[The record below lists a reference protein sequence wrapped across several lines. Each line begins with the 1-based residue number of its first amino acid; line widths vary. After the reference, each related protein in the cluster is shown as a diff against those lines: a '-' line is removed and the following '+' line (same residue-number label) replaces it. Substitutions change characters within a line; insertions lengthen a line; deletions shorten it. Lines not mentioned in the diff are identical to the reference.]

1 MLWSKLSFVQYNRL
15 HYNFVQTLYHQC
27 HLLRIRAVSRS
38 PYLRIHNFSS
48 GSDISDIDAKPEGP
62 EADFV
67 DRHIGPSQQDINH
80 MLQFCGFNRIE
91 DFIAKVIPEDIL
103 LKRNLKLENQT
114 SEAELIKRLK
124 LLMNKNEVWRS
135 YIGQGYY
142 GTITPSAI
150 QRNIFENPGWYTSYT
165 PYQPEISQGR
175 LESLFNY
182 QTMVSDLTGLP
193 RANASLLDEGTASAE
208 AMCLSVRY
216 TKRKRFLLDKKCHQQ
231 TIDIVTSRAK
241 NLDIEIEI
249 VSTDNID
256 HVKELINTR
265 QFAGYL
271 LQYPDTE
278 GNIWDEKIR
287 VIAELTKSNKMLLIT
302 ATDLLALTL
311 IESPGSL
318 GANIAVGSSQRFGI
332 PMGFGGPHAAFIS
345 SDESLTRLLPGRIV
359 GLSKDAMNQPAY
371 RLALQTREQH
381 IRRDKATSNICTAQ
395 ALLANMASFYA
406 VYHGP
411 EGLKKIASRIHRNTL
426 RLVSALE
433 NAGYKIANQTAIFD
447 TIKVLPASKQNN
459 LQSIRRKA
467 FEKRINLLYYP
478 DDEAI
483 GVSVDE
489 TLTVEDFNDLMY
501 IFEATCINPKKHLI
515 FAINTH
521 PNLMRKGSYLTHPV
535 FNSFHSETEL
545 LRYMKRLEN
554 KDVSLAHSMIP
565 LGSCT
570 MKLNGTTELLACSWD
585 SVNKLHPFVPKN
597 QVTGYLELI
606 AQLENDI
613 KEITGYDYVS
623 LAPNSGA
630 QGEYAGL
637 MAIKGY
643 LGGKGEHKRTICLIP
658 TSAHGTNPAS
668 AQMAGMIV
676 KHVQTTKNGCLDLD
690 HLKEQISLHKDNL
703 AAIMITYP
711 STFGVF
717 DSDIPKVCD
726 MIHEAGGQVYMDG
739 ANLNAQVGLCRP
751 ADVGSDVSHLN
762 LHKTFSIPHGGGGP
776 GCGPVCVKSHL
787 APFLP
792 QHYLCGYTC
801 VNSTG
806 RKISIEN
813 KSSDHYAV
821 CSAPFGS
828 ASLFPISW
836 VYMRLLG
843 PKGVRRASQIALLNA
858 NYMLK
863 RLRDYYDIHY
873 VNNAGMCAHEFIID
887 CSQFSKHGIDVNDIA
902 KRLMDYGFHSPTMSW
917 PATSSLM
924 IEPTE
929 SESKAEC
936 DRLCDALILIK
947 REIDKV
953 ITGKWDAECNPL
965 KLAPHTMETVMASRW
980 NRPYTREDAAFPAP
994 WQNLKDGSPNRLS
1007 KVWPT
1012 VGRLN
1017 DAYGDQHLVCTCQPL
1032 LGNETSSET

>member
-1 MLWSKLSFVQYNRL
+1 MPSCSRL
-15 HYNFVQTLYHQC
+15 L
-27 HLLRIRAVSRS
+27 IRS
-38 PYLRIHNFSS
+38 LSS
-48 GSDISDIDAKPEGP
+48 GSNISSIDEKPEAP
-62 EADFV
+62 KADFV
-67 DRHIGPSQQDINH
+67 HRHIGPSEKDINH

-91 DFIAKVIPEDIL
+91 DFISKVIPDSIS
-103 LKRNLKLENQT
+103 LKRDLKLENET
-114 SEAELIKRLK
+114 SEAELIRRLK
-124 LLMNKNEVWRS
+124 LLMSKNEVWRS

-142 GTITPSAI
+142 GTITPSTI

-182 QTMVSDLTGLP
+182 QTMISDLTGLA

-208 AMCLSVRY
+208 AMCMAVR
-216 TKRKRFLLDKKCHQQ
+216 
-231 TIDIVTSRAK
+231 
-241 NLDIEIEI
+241 NLNIEIEV
-249 VSTDNID
+249 VSIDNVE
-256 HVKELINTR
+256 HVKEIISTG
-265 QFAGYL
+265 QFSGYL

-287 VIAELTKSNKMLLIT
+287 AVAEITKLNKTLLIT

-318 GANIAVGSSQRFGI
+318 GADIAVGSSQRFGI

-345 SDESLTRLLPGRIV
+345 
-359 GLSKDAMNQPAY
+359 DAMNQPAY

-395 ALLANMASFYA
+395 ALLANMAAFYA

-411 EGLKKIASRIHRNTL
+411 EGLKQIASRIHRNTL

-433 NAGYKIANQTAIFD
+433 NAGYKIANQTAVFD
-447 TIKVLPASKQNN
+447 TIKVLPNSKPNC

-467 FEKRINLLYYP
+467 FEKRVNLLYYP
-478 DDEAI
+478 NGGAEH
-483 GVSVDE
+483 S
-489 TLTVEDFNDLMY
+489 
-501 IFEATCINPKKHLI
+501 I
-515 FAINTH
+515 FAINTY
-521 PNLMRKGSYLTHPV
+521 PNLIRKNSYLTHPV

-545 LRYMKRLEN
+545 LRYMKKLEN
-554 KDVSLAHSMIP
+554 KDISLVHSMIP

-585 SVNKLHPFVPKN
+585 NVNKLHPFVPKN

-637 MAIKGY
+637 KAIRGY
-643 LGGKGEHKRTICLIP
+643 LDRKGEHKRTICLIP

-668 AQMAGMIV
+668 AQMAGMTV
-676 KHVQTTKNGCLDLD
+676 KHVKTTSTGSLDMNHLEEQTSLYKD
-690 HLKEQISLHKDNL
+690 HL

-717 DSDIPKVCD
+717 DSNVQKVCE
-726 MIHEAGGQVYMDG
+726 IVHEAGGQVFMDG

-751 ADVGSDVSHLN
+751 GDIGSDVSHIN

-776 GCGPVCVKSHL
+776 GCGPVCAKSHL

-792 QHYLCGYTC
+792 QHYLYDHTC
-801 VNSTG
+801 VG
-806 RKISIEN
+806 RSGHKMNTEN
-813 KSSDHYAV
+813 KSSDHFAI

-828 ASLFPISW
+828 ASLLPISW
-836 VYMRLLG
+836 AYMRLLG
-843 PKGVRRASQIALLNA
+843 PKGLKRASQTALLNA

-863 RLRDYYDIHY
+863 RLRDYYNIRY
-873 VNNAGMCAHEFIID
+873 VNSAGMCAHEFIID
-887 CSQFSKHGIDVNDIA
+887 CSQFSKQNIDVIDIA
-902 KRLMDYGFHSPTMSW
+902 KRLMDYGM
-917 PATSSLM
+917 
-924 IEPTE
+924 
-929 SESKAEC
+929 
-936 DRLCDALILIK
+936 
-947 REIDKV
+947 
-953 ITGKWDAECNPL
+953 
-965 KLAPHTMETVMASRW
+965 
-980 NRPYTREDAAFPAP
+980 
-994 WQNLKDGSPNRLS
+994 
-1007 KVWPT
+1007 
-1012 VGRLN
+1012 
-1017 DAYGDQHLVCTCQPL
+1017 
-1032 LGNETSSET
+1032 

>member
-1 MLWSKLSFVQYNRL
+1 MLWSILSSFHRF
-15 HYNFVQTLYHQC
+15 HCNFVQTLCHQHHSLGIRVMPSC
-27 HLLRIRAVSRS
+27 SRLLIRS
-38 PYLRIHNFSS
+38 LSS
-48 GSDISDIDAKPEGP
+48 GSNISSIDEKPEAP
-62 EADFV
+62 KADFV
-67 DRHIGPSQQDINH
+67 HRHIGPSEKDINH

-91 DFIAKVIPEDIL
+91 DFISKVIPDSIS
-103 LKRNLKLENQT
+103 LKRDLKLENET
-114 SEAELIKRLK
+114 SEAELIRRLK
-124 LLMNKNEVWRS
+124 LLMSKNEVWRS

-142 GTITPSAI
+142 GTITPSTI

-182 QTMVSDLTGLP
+182 QTMISDLTGLA

-208 AMCLSVRY
+208 AMCMAVRY
-216 TKRKRFLLDKKCHQQ
+216 TNRKKFLLDRRCHPQ
-231 TIDIVTSRAK
+231 TMNVVTSRAK
-241 NLDIEIEI
+241 NLNIEIEV
-249 VSTDNID
+249 VSIDNVE
-256 HVKELINTR
+256 HVKEIISTG
-265 QFAGYL
+265 QFSGYL

-287 VIAELTKSNKMLLIT
+287 AVAEITKLNKTLLIT

-318 GANIAVGSSQRFGI
+318 GADIAVGSSQRFGI

-345 SDESLTRLLPGRIV
+345 STEALTRLLPGRIV

-395 ALLANMASFYA
+395 ALLANMAAFYA

-411 EGLKKIASRIHRNTL
+411 EGLKQIASRIHRNTL

-433 NAGYKIANQTAIFD
+433 NAGYKIANQTAVFD
-447 TIKVLPASKQNN
+447 TIKVLPNSKPNC

-467 FEKRINLLYYP
+467 FEKRVNLLYYP
-478 DDEAI
+478 NGGAVGLSI
-483 GVSVDE
+483 DE

-501 IFEATCINPKKHLI
+501 LFGATLVKPQEHSI
-515 FAINTH
+515 FAINTY
-521 PNLMRKGSYLTHPV
+521 PNLIRKNSYLTHPV

-545 LRYMKRLEN
+545 LRYMKKLEN
-554 KDVSLAHSMIP
+554 KDISLVHSMIP

-585 SVNKLHPFVPKN
+585 NVNKLHPFVPKN

-637 MAIKGY
+637 KAIRGY
-643 LGGKGEHKRTICLIP
+643 LDRKGEHKRTICLIP

-668 AQMAGMIV
+668 AQMAGMTV
-676 KHVQTTKNGCLDLD
+676 KHVKTTSTGSLDMNHLEEQTSLYKD
-690 HLKEQISLHKDNL
+690 HL

-717 DSDIPKVCD
+717 DSNVQKVCE
-726 MIHEAGGQVYMDG
+726 IVHEAGGQVFMDG

-751 ADVGSDVSHLN
+751 GDIGSDVSHIN

-776 GCGPVCVKSHL
+776 GCGPVCAKSHL

-792 QHYLCGYTC
+792 QHYLYDHTC
-801 VNSTG
+801 VG
-806 RKISIEN
+806 RSGHKMNTEN
-813 KSSDHYAV
+813 KSSDHFAI

-828 ASLFPISW
+828 ASLLPISW
-836 VYMRLLG
+836 AYMRLLG
-843 PKGVRRASQIALLNA
+843 PKGLKRASQTALLNA

-863 RLRDYYDIHY
+863 RLRDYYNIRY
-873 VNNAGMCAHEFIID
+873 VNSAGMCAHEFIID
-887 CSQFSKHGIDVNDIA
+887 CSQFSKQNIDVIDIA

-917 PATSSLM
+917 PVTSSLM

-929 SESKAEC
+929 SEPKAEC
-936 DRLCDALILIK
+936 DRLCEALISI
-947 REIDKV
+947 RGEIDKV
-953 ITGKWDAECNPL
+953 TKGEWDIECNPL
-965 KLAPHTMETVMASRW
+965 KMAPHTMETVMDSKW
-980 NRPYTREDAAFPAP
+980 DRPYTRQVAAFPAP
-994 WQNLKDGSPNRLS
+994 WQNMKDESTS
-1007 KVWPT
+1007 KRSKLWPT
-1012 VGRLN
+1012 VSRL
-1017 DAYGDQHLVCTCQPL
+1017 DDVYGDQHLICTCSSL
-1032 LGNETSSET
+1032 LGNETNSKL

>member
-1 MLWSKLSFVQYNRL
+1 MLWSILSSFHRF
-15 HYNFVQTLYHQC
+15 HCNFVQTLCHQH
-27 HLLRIRAVSRS
+27 HLLGIRVMPSCSRLIIRS
-38 PYLRIHNFSS
+38 LSS
-48 GSDISDIDAKPEGP
+48 GSNISSIDEKPEAP
-62 EADFV
+62 KADFV
-67 DRHIGPSQQDINH
+67 HRHIGPSEKDINH

-91 DFIAKVIPEDIL
+91 DFISKVVPDSIS
-103 LKRNLKLENQT
+103 LKRDLKLENET
-114 SEAELIKRLK
+114 SEADLIRRLK
-124 LLMNKNEVWRS
+124 LLMSKNEVWRS

-142 GTITPSAI
+142 GTITPSTI

-182 QTMVSDLTGLP
+182 QTMISDLTGLA

-208 AMCLSVRY
+208 AMCMAVRY
-216 TKRKRFLLDKKCHQQ
+216 TNRKKFLLDRRCHPQ
-231 TIDIVTSRAK
+231 TMNVVTSRAR
-241 NLDIEIEI
+241 NLNIEIEV
-249 VSTDNID
+249 VSIDNVE
-256 HVKELINTR
+256 HVKEIISTG
-265 QFAGYL
+265 QFSGYL

-287 VIAELTKSNKMLLIT
+287 AVAEITKLNKTLLIT

-318 GANIAVGSSQRFGI
+318 GADIAVGSSQRFGI

-345 SDESLTRLLPGRIV
+345 STEALTRLLPGRIV

-395 ALLANMASFYA
+395 ALLANMAAFYA

-411 EGLKKIASRIHRNTL
+411 EGLKQIASRIHRNTL

-433 NAGYKIANQTAIFD
+433 NAGYKIANQTAVFD
-447 TIKVLPASKQNN
+447 TIKVLPNSKPNC

-467 FEKRINLLYYP
+467 FEKRVNLLYYP
-478 DDEAI
+478 NGGAVGLSI
-483 GVSVDE
+483 DE

-501 IFEATCINPKKHLI
+501 LFGATLVKPQEHSI
-515 FAINTH
+515 FAINTY
-521 PNLMRKGSYLTHPV
+521 PNLIRKNSYLTHPV

-545 LRYMKRLEN
+545 LRYMKKLEN
-554 KDVSLAHSMIP
+554 KDISLAHSMIP

-585 SVNKLHPFVPKN
+585 IVNKLHPFVPKN
-597 QVTGYLELI
+597 Q
-606 AQLENDI
+606 
-613 KEITGYDYVS
+613 
-623 LAPNSGA
+623 
-630 QGEYAGL
+630 GEYAGL
-637 MAIKGY
+637 KAIRGY
-643 LGGKGEHKRTICLIP
+643 LDRKGEHKRTICLIP

-668 AQMAGMIV
+668 AQMAGMTV
-676 KHVQTTKNGCLDLD
+676 KHVKTTSTGSLDMNHLEEQTSLYKD
-690 HLKEQISLHKDNL
+690 HL

-717 DSDIPKVCD
+717 DSNVQKVCEVV
-726 MIHEAGGQVYMDG
+726 HEAGGQVFMDG

-751 ADVGSDVSHLN
+751 GDIGSDVSHIN

-776 GCGPVCVKSHL
+776 GCGPVCAKSHL

-792 QHYLCGYTC
+792 QHYLYDHTC
-801 VNSTG
+801 VG
-806 RKISIEN
+806 RSGHKMNTEN
-813 KSSDHYAV
+813 KCSDHFAI

-828 ASLFPISW
+828 ASLLPISW
-836 VYMRLLG
+836 AYMRLLG
-843 PKGVRRASQIALLNA
+843 PKGLKRASQMALLNA

-863 RLRDYYDIHY
+863 RLRDYYNIRY
-873 VNNAGMCAHEFIID
+873 LNSAGMCAHEFIID
-887 CSQFSKHGIDVNDIA
+887 CSQFSKQNIDVIDIA

-917 PATSSLM
+917 PVTSSLM

-929 SESKAEC
+929 SEPKAEC
-936 DRLCDALILIK
+936 DRLCEALISI
-947 REIDKV
+947 RGEIDKV
-953 ITGKWDAECNPL
+953 TKGEWDIECNPL
-965 KLAPHTMETVMASRW
+965 KMAPHTMETVMDSKW
-980 NRPYTREDAAFPAP
+980 DRPYTRQVAAFPAP
-994 WQNLKDGSPNRLS
+994 WQNMKDESTS
-1007 KVWPT
+1007 KRSKLWPT
-1012 VGRLN
+1012 VSRL
-1017 DAYGDQHLVCTCQPL
+1017 DDVYGDQHLICTCPSL
-1032 LGNETSSET
+1032 LGNETNSKL

>member
-1 MLWSKLSFVQYNRL
+1 MLWSLLSSFHRNRF
-15 HYNFVQTLYHQC
+15 HCNFVQTLCHQ
-27 HLLRIRAVSRS
+27 HDLLGIRVMRS
-38 PYLRIHNFSS
+38 LSNGSNIFS
-48 GSDISDIDAKPEGP
+48 IDEKPEAP

-67 DRHIGPSQQDINH
+67 HRHIGPSEKDINH
-80 MLQFCGFNRIE
+80 MLQFCGFNKIE
-91 DFIAKVIPEDIL
+91 DFISKVIPDSIL
-103 LKRNLKLENQT
+103 LQRDLKLENET
-114 SEAELIKRLK
+114 SEAELIRRLK

-142 GTITPSAI
+142 GTITPSTI

-182 QTMVSDLTGLP
+182 QTMISDLTGLE

-208 AMCLSVRY
+208 AMCLAVRY
-216 TKRKRFLLDKKCHQQ
+216 TNRKRFLLDRRCHPQ
-231 TIDIVTSRAK
+231 TINVVTSRAK
-241 NLDIEIEI
+241 NLSIEIEVI
-249 VSTDNID
+249 SIDNVDHAKEIISTG
-256 HVKELINTR
+256 
-265 QFAGYL
+265 QFSGYL

-278 GNIWDEKIR
+278 GNIWDDKICA
-287 VIAELTKSNKMLLIT
+287 VAEVTKSNKTLLIT

-318 GANIAVGSSQRFGI
+318 GADIAVGSSQRFGI

-345 SDESLTRLLPGRIV
+345 STEALTRLLPGRIV

-395 ALLANMASFYA
+395 ALLANMAAFYA

-411 EGLKKIASRIHRNTL
+411 EGLKRIASRIHRNTL

-433 NAGYKIANQTAIFD
+433 NAGYKIANQTAVFD
-447 TIKVLPASKQNN
+447 TIKVLPNSKQNC
-459 LQSIRRKA
+459 LQSIQRKA
-467 FEKRINLLYYP
+467 FEKRVNLLYYP
-478 DDEAI
+478 DGGAVGLSI
-483 GVSVDE
+483 DE
-489 TLTVEDFNDLMY
+489 TLTGEDFNDLMY
-501 IFEATCINPKKHLI
+501 IFGATRVKPKEHSI
-515 FAINTH
+515 FAINRY
-521 PNLMRKGSYLTHPV
+521 PNLMRKHSYLTHPV

-545 LRYMKRLEN
+545 LRYMKKLEN
-554 KDVSLAHSMIP
+554 KDISLAHSMIP

-585 SVNKLHPFVPKN
+585 NVNKLHPFVPKK

-613 KEITGYDYVS
+613 KEITGYDYVC

-637 MAIKGY
+637 KAIKGY
-643 LGGKGEHKRTICLIP
+643 LDRKGEHKRTICLIP

-668 AQMAGMIV
+668 AQMAGMTV
-676 KHVQTTKNGCLDLD
+676 KHVKTTSTGSLDMNHLEEQTSLYKD
-690 HLKEQISLHKDNL
+690 HL

-717 DSDIPKVCD
+717 DSNVQKVCEI
-726 MIHEAGGQVYMDG
+726 IHEAGGQVFMDG

-751 ADVGSDVSHLN
+751 ADIGSDVSHIN

-792 QHYLCGYTC
+792 QHYLYGYTC
-801 VNSTG
+801 VSLPDHKMN
-806 RKISIEN
+806 IEN
-813 KSSDHYAV
+813 KSSDHYAI

-828 ASLFPISW
+828 ASLLPISW
-836 VYMRLLG
+836 AYMRLLG
-843 PKGVRRASQIALLNA
+843 PKGLKRASQTALLNA

-863 RLRDYYDIHY
+863 RLRDYYNIHY
-873 VNNAGMCAHEFIID
+873 VNSAGMCAHEFILD
-887 CSQFSKHGIDVNDIA
+887 CSQFSKQNIDVTDIA

-917 PATSSLM
+917 PVTSSLM

-936 DRLCDALILIK
+936 DRLCEALILI
-947 REIDKV
+947 RGEIDKV
-953 ITGKWDAECNPL
+953 TKGEWDIECNPL
-965 KLAPHTMETVMASRW
+965 KMAPHTMETVMDSKW
-980 NRPYTREDAAFPAP
+980 DRPYTRRVAAFPAP
-994 WQNLKDGSPNRLS
+994 WQNVKDESVS
-1007 KVWPT
+1007 KRSKLWPT
-1012 VGRLN
+1012 VSRL
-1017 DAYGDQHLVCTCQPL
+1017 DDVYGDQHLICTCSSL
-1032 LGNETSSET
+1032 LENETNSKV

>member
-1 MLWSKLSFVQYNRL
+1 MLWSILSSFHRF
-15 HYNFVQTLYHQC
+15 HCNFVQTLCHQH
-27 HLLRIRAVSRS
+27 HLLGIRVMPSCSR
-38 PYLRIHNFSS
+38 LRMRSLSS
-48 GSDISDIDAKPEGP
+48 GSNIFSIDEKPEAP

-67 DRHIGPSQQDINH
+67 HRHIGPSEKDINH

-91 DFIAKVIPEDIL
+91 DFISKVIPDSIS
-103 LKRNLKLENQT
+103 LKRDLKLENET
-114 SEAELIKRLK
+114 SEVELIRRLK
-124 LLMNKNEVWRS
+124 LLMSKNEVWRS

-142 GTITPSAI
+142 GTVTPSTI

-182 QTMVSDLTGLP
+182 QTMISDLTGLA

-208 AMCLSVRY
+208 AMCMAVRY
-216 TKRKRFLLDKKCHQQ
+216 TNRKRFLLDRRCHPQ
-231 TIDIVTSRAK
+231 TMNVVTSRAK
-241 NLDIEIEI
+241 NLNIEIEV
-249 VSTDNID
+249 VSIDNVE
-256 HVKELINTR
+256 HVKEIISTG
-265 QFAGYL
+265 QFSGYL

-287 VIAELTKSNKMLLIT
+287 AVAELTKLNKTLLIT

-318 GANIAVGSSQRFGI
+318 GADIAVGSSQRFGI

-345 SDESLTRLLPGRIV
+345 STEALTRLLPGRIV
-359 GLSKDAMNQPAY
+359 GLSKDAMSQPAY

-395 ALLANMASFYA
+395 ALLANMAAFYA

-411 EGLKKIASRIHRNTL
+411 KGLKQVASRIHRNTL

-433 NAGYKIANQTAIFD
+433 NAGYKIANQTAVFD
-447 TIKVLPASKQNN
+447 TIKVLPNSKQNC
-459 LQSIRRKA
+459 LQSIQRKA
-467 FEKRINLLYYP
+467 FEKRVNLLYYP
-478 DDEAI
+478 NGGAVGLSI
-483 GVSVDE
+483 DE

-501 IFEATCINPKKHLI
+501 LFGATSVKPQEHSI
-515 FAINTH
+515 FAINTY
-521 PNLMRKGSYLTHPV
+521 PNLIRKTSYLTHPV

-545 LRYMKRLEN
+545 LRYMKKLEN
-554 KDVSLAHSMIP
+554 KDISLAHSMIP

-585 SVNKLHPFVPKN
+585 NVNKLHPFVPKN

-637 MAIKGY
+637 KAIRGY
-643 LGGKGEHKRTICLIP
+643 LDRKGEHKRTICLIP

-668 AQMAGMIV
+668 AQMAGMTV
-676 KHVQTTKNGCLDLD
+676 KHVKTTSTGSLDMNHLEEQTSLYKD
-690 HLKEQISLHKDNL
+690 HL

-717 DSDIPKVCD
+717 DSNVQKVCE
-726 MIHEAGGQVYMDG
+726 IVHEAGGQVFMDG

-751 ADVGSDVSHLN
+751 ADIGSDVSHIN

-776 GCGPVCVKSHL
+776 GCGPVCAKSHL

-792 QHYLCGYTC
+792 QHYLYDHTC
-801 VNSTG
+801 VSRSGHKMNT
-806 RKISIEN
+806 EN
-813 KSSDHYAV
+813 KSSDHFAI

-828 ASLFPISW
+828 ASLLPISW
-836 VYMRLLG
+836 AYMRLLG
-843 PKGVRRASQIALLNA
+843 PKGLKRASQTALLNA

-863 RLRDYYDIHY
+863 RLRDYYNIRY
-873 VNNAGMCAHEFIID
+873 VNSAGMCAHEFIID
-887 CSQFSKHGIDVNDIA
+887 CSQFSKQNIDVIDIA
-902 KRLMDYGFHSPTMSW
+902 KRLMDYGMYHELGFEFF
-917 PATSSLM
+917 SL
-924 IEPTE
+924 
-929 SESKAEC
+929 
-936 DRLCDALILIK
+936 
-947 REIDKV
+947 
-953 ITGKWDAECNPL
+953 
-965 KLAPHTMETVMASRW
+965 
-980 NRPYTREDAAFPAP
+980 F
-994 WQNLKDGSPNRLS
+994 
-1007 KVWPT
+1007 
-1012 VGRLN
+1012 
-1017 DAYGDQHLVCTCQPL
+1017 
-1032 LGNETSSET
+1032 